1 MIDIYEQMLSRIEEL
16 NNLRNHTLERINSL
30 NYKGVPKY
38 HLRIEAKQNQLFLI
52 EPGKRNKGKYVSPKD
67 IEFAKEVAAY
77 DYLTETIK
85 RIDHELL
92 QLEKMIKQLKT
103 NTPESYYES
112 LNPARQNLIVPIRLT
127 DEQFVQQWKSQPYA
141 GKGFDEDDNSEFY
154 TENNERVRSKS
165 EILIA
170 NALKKYNVP
179 YKYECPI
186 ILKGVG
192 RIHPDFT
199 ALNVRRRKI
208 CYWEHLGRMDE
219 EDYARKNVFRI
230 NMYQKNGFFHG
241 DNLITTWETSSLPL
255 NTKLI
260 DSIIQHFLL

>member
-1 MIDIYEQMLSRIEEL
+1 MNINDMIQLRKEEL
-16 NNLRNHTLERINSL
+16 LIMRKDALNLLNSL

-38 HLRIEAKQNQLFLI
+38 NLRIQSKENQFYLYEPKQR
-52 EPGKRNKGKYVSPKD
+52 KKGIYLPNEK
-67 IEFAKEVAAY
+67 IIIAKEVATY

-127 DEQFVQQWKSQPYA
+127 DEQFVQQWKSQPYT